1 MLAPFIPY
9 FAEEVF
15 SLLHRQSVHQSGWP
29 DVDESAIDFKAE
41 ASGEQVK
48 EITATIRRF
57 KSDKGMALNAP
68 LGRLRVYG
76 RIEDVTDIAGTVSA
90 DIEVME
96 GEPEFEYRVSGVK
109 PRMSIIGPKFRDRAG
124 VIIGA
129 LKSADPGSIA
139 QQAAGGAVELEVK
152 GETIT
157 LEPAAVEFE
166 REILS
171 EGHAVDVLEIGDVMV
186 VVERG

>member
-1 MLAPFIPY
+1 MLHP
-9 FAEEVF
+9 
-15 SLLHRQSVHQSGWP
+15 QSVHQSSWP
-29 DVDESAIDFKAE
+29 YVDESAIDPEAE

-48 EITATIRRF
+48 EITASIRRF

-76 RIEDVTDIAGTVSA
+76 RIVDVADIGGTVSA

-109 PRMSIIGPKFRDRAG
+109 PVMSIIGPKFRDKAG
-124 VIIGA
+124 AIIGA
-129 LKSADPGSIA
+129 LKSADPGAIA
-139 QQAAGGAVELEVK
+139 QQSAGGAVELEVK

-157 LEPAAVEFE
+157 LEPAALEFE

-171 EGHAVDVLEIGDVMV
+171 GGHAVDVLEIGDVMV